1 MKRQYTKPIA
11 KAVECYDP
19 LMEQDLVLTYSRRD
33 GDGEASR
40 ESKFG
45 FDEHEGEETE
55 TFWDE

>member
-1 MKRQYTKPIA
+1 MKKYIKPCSKSI
-11 KAVECYDP
+11 VCYDP
-19 LMEQDLVLTYSRRD
+19 LMQDDQLILPISRRD